1 MKQMK
6 KIFISGLF
14 ILLCT
19 NVFAQKISAPTIDIK
34 QGSNV
39 DIVLDNEASDN
50 AVALQL
56 TLVLPK
62 TFTVYETTISKGTSI
77 RDHNLEWRRVSDNTY
92 LFVFYNLNN
101 TPLPDGELLRIPI
114 KVCDIP
120 NSYECEVRSIRSS
133 NEESVG
139 TDAES
144 LAFNIN
150 VTDPDGISDA
160 ATEEQK
166 GDGIIYDLQG
176 RKIQDPQPAKHSIY
190 IINGKKVLYK

>member
-1 MKQMK
+1 MRQMK

-77 RDHNLEWRRVSDNTY
+77 RDHNLEWRRISDNTY

-150 VTDPDGISDA
+150 VTDPDGINDS

-176 RKIQDPQPAKHSIY
+176 RKIQDPQPAKRSIY

>member
-176 RKIQDPQPAKHSIY
+176 RKIQDPQPAKRSIY